1 MVIFTFCLFILRI
14 YLVKSGD
21 FNDLILIDQ
30 PELLSRLPLSRSWD
44 LFLQNPYE
52 GTVEISESPV
62 DKFQIL
68 INITGSHLSDEER
81 LKYRLRSTEDSLFV
95 ALYPQFSSPAHR
107 NDGEEEKIYLQL
119 LCVTIISLVL
129 VVFVVSIIF
138 SCWWTKSY
146 KIPIDLGITDADWEQ
161 YWGRTG
167 ISEACQL
174 VEFRVANAR
183 FTILTTICETKWNL
197 ATSITPYNK
206 KYQLF

>member
-146 KIPIDLGITDADWEQ
+146 KIPIDLGITDAV
-161 YWGRTG
+161 YY
-167 ISEACQL
+167 ISLKHEIGNSIGVELEYLKL
-174 VEFRVANAR
+174 VN
-183 FTILTTICETKWNL
+183 W
-197 ATSITPYNK
+197 
-206 KYQLF
+206 